1 MPILPPRSCLNCIF
15 YSSLRRR
22 CLKLGVIVEDPLNPP
37 CMKEKVESI
46 KIEKP
51 QVSLKKEVEIGGETA
66 ISQQL
71 IEILKKLDE
80 TINTKKE
87 FIKNLN
93 ALEEFK
99 EKIPPELYRKLSQDY
114 NSKLAEIEKTIEK
127 LRSTATKLGGIECP
141 SCKSIILPG
150 SKYCPK
156 CGKKL

>member
-1 MPILPPRSCLNCIF
+1 M
-15 YSSLRRR
+15 
-22 CLKLGVIVEDPLNPP
+22 
-37 CMKEKVESI
+37 
-46 KIEKP
+46 
-51 QVSLKKEVEIGGETA
+51 GGETA

-80 TINTKKE
+80 TINTKKEFIKNLNALE